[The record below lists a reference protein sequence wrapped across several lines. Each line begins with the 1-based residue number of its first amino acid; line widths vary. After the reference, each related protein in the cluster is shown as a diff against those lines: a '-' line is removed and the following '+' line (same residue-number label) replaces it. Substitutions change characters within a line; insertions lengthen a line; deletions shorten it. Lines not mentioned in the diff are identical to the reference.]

1 MEKKH
6 ILYLPVCLGGCGKL
20 FSVMRLTFI
29 FCLLSL
35 FTVSAADVHSQNVRI
50 SLALNNVTLEKALDA
65 VKKQSNYS
73 FWFRDDEINLQE
85 SVSVHA
91 QKESLDNVLGI
102 LLSNSE
108 LNYRIEGSH
117 IILYKKTDVPEKSVT
132 HQDDNTVRGKIS
144 DITGQGLPGVNIVIK
159 GSTSGVVSDVN
170 GYYVIKAQK
179 GDILQFSYIGFKLQE
194 VPVGKNPSLD
204 IVLKEDVQELD
215 EAVVVGM
222 GKQRKASVIGSI
234 AAAPIENMK
243 ILQRS
248 LTSALSGRIAGAV
261 VVQRSGEPGQDNADF
276 WVRGISSFGAN
287 QKPLMLVDGVERD
300 MSDLSIEEVESISIL
315 KDASATAVYGV
326 RAANGVVLVTTR
338 KGVAQ
343 APSVEAKFEYGTS
356 DLPNLPKL
364 LGGADYAMLY
374 NEAFGQEN
382 YSQDYIE
389 NLRNNANRFLYP
401 NVNWIDEVF
410 KKYSSNMNASLNIR
424 GGGERAR
431 YYISASFLEDN
442 GNLKNSKE
450 NDYKSNV
457 TLRRYNFRSNVD
469 VTLTKTTNL
478 NIELGANLTDTH
490 QPGVGNEWLYGTY
503 YTPVEMLYYYTY
515 LSTPLSCPVRLPI
528 GTNSDGS
535 TKWGWGAPNQ
545 VGELNPAERLYG
557 SGYNKLFRT
566 QIMSQIV
573 LTQDLSFWLK
583 GLEFRG
589 SFSFDSNSQSIQN
602 RRKMST
608 TYAVTGVD
616 DETGN
621 LLFSEVNKGSEF
633 LGYNVSSSNNRA
645 EELKLQ
651 FNYNQLFKEMHR
663 VSGMVMYYQRDYVD
677 GTASASIKSLPYK
690 KQGLAFRGTYAFKD
704 KYFAEF
710 NLGYNGSENFPKGH
724 RFGFFPAGALGY
736 LLSNESFWKIPS
748 VNVLK
753 IRGSVGLV
761 GSESLPENMRFG
773 YLSTYG
779 SGLGGWSF
787 GLNPSYI
794 NGVGE
799 DQIGIQN
806 LTWEKGLKK
815 DIGIELKMFNNAIS
829 LDFDYFHEKRTD
841 ILIQRASLP
850 AIAGLNQQPFA
861 NMGVMTNQGVD
872 GTLEFSHHLGKVDYR
887 LYGNFTFTRNKIL
900 EMDEPEKKW
909 AYRMRTGN
917 RYKQQFGLIALGL
930 FKDQAEIDDPS
941 TPEQKFGV
949 VRPGD
954 VRYKDVNGDGIVD
967 IEDEVPIGY
976 SSIPEINYGFGTQ
989 LSWNGFDFGVFFR
1002 GQAHVSYA
1010 LGGSTFIP
1018 FNEGVGK
1025 GNLFEKALDR
1035 WTPENPNPNAF
1046 YPRLSNGRSSNNWQ
1060 ASTRT
1065 IYDGSLLRLA
1075 DVEVGYSFKKKW
1087 IAPIGMKSLR
1097 IYVLANNVALFSK
1110 WDMWDPETG
1119 TSNGNKYPLP
1129 RKINFGVRTS
1139 F

>member
-1 MEKKH
+1 MKKKP
-6 ILYLPVCLGGCGKL
+6 ILYPRSWIRGKRKL
-20 FSVMRLTFI
+20 FNVMRLTFI
-29 FCLLSL
+29 FYLLSL
-35 FTVSAADVHSQNVRI
+35 LSVSAVNVQSQNVKL
-50 SLALNNVTLEKALDA
+50 SLSLNNVTLEQALDA

-73 FWFRDDEINLQE
+73 FWFRDDEINLKE
-85 SVSVHA
+85 SVSINVK
-91 QKESLDNVLGI
+91 KESLDNI
-102 LLSNSE
+102 LSSLLLDSG
-108 LNYRIEGSH
+108 LNYKIEGAH
-117 IILYKKTDVPEKSVT
+117 IILYKESEKKENSSVK
-132 HQDDNTVRGKIS
+132 QNDNTVRGKIA
-144 DITGQGLPGVNIVIK
+144 DPTGQGLPGVNVVVK
-159 GSTSGVVSDVN
+159 GSANGVVSDVN
-170 GYYVIKAQK
+170 GYYVIKAQR
-179 GDILQFSYIGFKLQE
+179 GDILVFSYIGFKSQE
-194 VPVGKNPSLD
+194 VTVGRSPSLD
-204 IVLKEDVQELD
+204 VILQEDVQELD

-234 AAAPIENMK
+234 AAAPVENLR
-243 ILQRS
+243 IPQRS

-287 QKPLMLVDGVERD
+287 QKPLVLVDGVERD

-343 APSVEAKFEYGTS
+343 KPTVEVKLEYGMS
-356 DLPNLPKL
+356 DLPNVPKL

-382 YSQDYIE
+382 YSQDYID
-389 NLRNNANRFLYP
+389 NLRNNVNRFLYP
-401 NVNWIDEVF
+401 NVNWFDELF
-410 KKYSSNMNASLNIR
+410 KKYSTNANASLNIR

-431 YYISASFLEDN
+431 YYISASFIEDN
-442 GNLKNSKE
+442 GNLKNSPE

-469 VTLTKTTNL
+469 VTLTKTTTL

-490 QPGVGNEWLYGTY
+490 QPGVGNETLYGTY

-528 GTNSDGS
+528 GTNADGS
-535 TKWGWGAPNQ
+535 TKWGWGAPAQ
-545 VGELNPAERLYG
+545 VGEVNPAERLYG

-566 QIMSQIV
+566 QIMSQII
-573 LTQDLSFWLK
+573 LNQDLSFFLD
-583 GLEFRG
+583 GLDFRG
-589 SFSFDSNSQSIQN
+589 SFSFDSYSQTIQN
-602 RRKMST
+602 RRKTST
-608 TYAVTGVD
+608 TYSVDGVD

-621 LLFSEVNKGSEF
+621 LIFSEVDKGADF
-633 LGYNVSSSNNRA
+633 LGYKVVPTSNRA

-651 FNYNQLFKEMHR
+651 LNYNQLFNDMHR
-663 VSGMVMYYQRDYVD
+663 VGAMVMYYQRDYVD
-677 GTASASIKSLPYK
+677 GTAESAIKSLPYK
-690 KQGLAFRGTYAFKD
+690 KQGLAFRGTYAYKD

-710 NLGYNGSENFPKGH
+710 NVGYNGSENFPKGH
-724 RFGFFPAGALGY
+724 RFGVFPAGALGY
-736 LLSNESFWKIPS
+736 LISNESFWHVDAI
-748 VNVLK
+748 NVLK
-753 IRGSVGLV
+753 LRGSIGLV

-779 SGLGGWSF
+779 GGLGSWAF
-787 GLNPSYI
+787 GLTPSYI

-799 DQIGIQN
+799 LQVGVPD

-815 DIGIELKMFNNAIS
+815 DVGIELKMFNNAVS
-829 LDFDYFHEKRTD
+829 LDFDYFHEKRSD

-872 GTLEFSHHLGKVDYR
+872 GTLEFNHKIGKVEYR

-917 RYKQQFGLIALGL
+917 RYNQQFGLIAIGL

-941 TPEQKFGV
+941 TPVQKFGV

-954 VRYKDVNGDGIVD
+954 VRYKDVNGDGVID

-1002 GQAHVSYA
+1002 GQANVSYA

-1035 WTPENPNPNAF
+1035 WTEENPNPNAF
-1046 YPRLSNGRSSNNWQ
+1046 YPRLSNGRSTNNWQ
-1060 ASTRT
+1060 ASTRN
-1065 IYDGSLLRLA
+1065 IYNGNLLRLA
-1075 DVEVGYSFKKKW
+1075 DIELGYSFKKKW
-1087 IAPIGMKSLR
+1087 LAPLGIKMLR
-1097 IYVLANNVALFSK
+1097 VYVLANNVALFSK

-1129 RKINFGVRTS
+1129 RKVNFGIRTS